1 MCRWAVVEACLVSVG
16 LGEVGSAN
24 GAVEAAREEKG
35 TLDLGYEGIDS
46 ARRDDDEL
54 RTFRRL

>member
-1 MCRWAVVEACLVSVG
+1 MCSFSAASAYLVSAG